1 MNTALARKINSMVR
15 QDQKIRNGHK
25 KGVRLSVAIE
35 KKHVAELKCIIKKYG
50 WPTISLVGK
59 KASFGA
65 WLLAQHADHDSRF
78 QKTVLKLL
86 QKINQETQDINPA
99 HIAYLTDRLLIKR
112 KKNQRFGTQF
122 YFDKNGHLVLY
133 SIEDKK
139 RVHELRREYSLPP
152 LSESIKAANE
162 FNTKLKNK

>member
-15 QDQKIRNGHK
+15 QDQKIRNSHK
-25 KGVRLSVAIE
+25 KGARLSVAIE

-99 HIAYLTDRLLIKR
+99 HIAYLADRLLIKR
-112 KKNQRFGTQF
+112 KKINNLARNFILIKMGTLCCILLKIKKEYTSF
-122 YFDKNGHLVLY
+122 EENIVFLRLVNLL
-133 SIEDKK
+133 K
-139 RVHELRREYSLPP
+139 RRMNLMR
-152 LSESIKAANE
+152 N
-162 FNTKLKNK
+162 

>member
-35 KKHVAELKCIIKKYG
+35 KKHIAELKCIIKKYG

-112 KKNQRFGTQF
+112 KKINDLARNFILIKMGTLYCILLKIKKEYTSF
-122 YFDKNGHLVLY
+122 EENIVFLRLVNLL
-133 SIEDKK
+133 K
-139 RVHELRREYSLPP
+139 RRMNLMR
-152 LSESIKAANE
+152 N
-162 FNTKLKNK
+162 